1 MPDDRPKLAHIEFLR
16 GFAALIVVAVHSRLI
31 FWVGLKQY
39 WADHG
44 LNWSLDAALAYL
56 SVPIAWGS
64 FGVPLFFVISGY
76 VIHRQPAQW
85 LTSGQIE
92 RFSVLGFWRRRFF
105 KIYPTLLAAMVITVL
120 LDNLSNTMI
129 PPGHRLRGASE
140 NHDWDTFVGN
150 LLTMQGISVSTLGT
164 NGALWTLALE
174 IQFYALYPLLL
185 WLRHHVG
192 WQVCAVGIA
201 LLNTASYFAF
211 EQQGVTLFASYYL
224 SWCLGAY
231 LAERSARQE
240 PHPNRLITAGAT
252 VLAFGAGC
260 AVLGRSSFFAF
271 QLWSIAAAG
280 LILLTS
286 QRRFDGNGLARGVR
300 RVGDFSYSLYVV
312 HVPVLTVFAVWL
324 YGYETQDSIVPAAL
338 MVLACLP
345 FGMLLHAL
353 VERPAT
359 RLGNQPLFGK
369 VAQAA

>member
-1 MPDDRPKLAHIEFLR
+1 MTDDRPKLAHIEFLR

-44 LNWSLDAALAYL
+44 LSWSVDSVLAYL

-85 LTSGQIE
+85 LASGQIE
-92 RFSVLGFWRRRFF
+92 RFSLSGFWRRRFF
-105 KIYPTLLAAMVITVL
+105 KIYPTLLAALVVTVL
-120 LDNLSNTMI
+120 LDDLSNTMI
-129 PPGHRLRGASE
+129 PAGHRLRGASE
-140 NHDWDTFVGN
+140 NHDWDTLLGN
-150 LLTMQGISVSTLGT
+150 LLTLQGISVSTLGT

-185 WLRHHVG
+185 WLRQRVG
-192 WQVCAVGIA
+192 WRVCALGVA
-201 LLNTASYFAF
+201 AVNVASYFAF

-231 LAERSARQE
+231 LAEREVQHQPAPR
-240 PHPNRLITAGAT
+240 PLIMWGVGLLT
-252 VLAFGAGC
+252 FGAGC

-271 QLWSIAAAG
+271 QLWSIAAAC
-280 LILLTS
+280 LVLQTS
-286 QRRFDGNGLARGVR
+286 RRRFDGNWLARTVR

-324 YGYETQDSIVPAAL
+324 YGYETQDSLVPAAL
-338 MVLACLP
+338 MVAVCIP

-353 VERPAT
+353 VERPST
-359 RLGNQPLFGK
+359 RLGNRSLFGK
-369 VAQAA
+369 VAPAA